1 MNKMLQENVKTISEL
16 DNLKNKINEFLPNFE
31 VYWDHKAILQ
41 NNSEIPL
48 SVDKSLD
55 SSTQTEPRNSQ
66 NGYF

>member
-16 DNLKNKINEFLPNFE
+16 DNLKNKIKEFLPNFE